1 MSTLVVLKFDSVD
14 GARQMRE
21 RLLELQKQQ
30 LLQVEDAAIM
40 SKEQLHNLAGAG
52 ALGGAF
58 WGMLFGLLFFIPIL
72 GLAVGAAA
80 GALAGSMSDV
90 GIDDKFIKQVGES
103 ITPGT
108 AALFLLVSNVTVDK
122 VLDQIKDIK
131 FEVLQTNLSHEQ
143 EDQLRSALGQTPA
156 GGDTEAAAP
165 AADAPATPAAAATDA
180 AAPASDTPAGDA
192 TTNGRRRTSC
202 LSQACTFVLR
212 GRTPWM
218 RHRRSQRHQP
228 VIPRMSYGDA
238 ASGQRGPSSSGSLS
252 RR

>member
-1 MSTLVVLKFDSVD
+1 MSTLVVLKFDSVE

-21 RLLELQKQQ
+21 RLLTLQKQQ
-30 LLQVEDAAIM
+30 LLQVDDAAIM
-40 SKEQLHNLAGAG
+40 SKDANGKPKLEQLHNLAGAG

-131 FEVLQTNLSHEQ
+131 FEVLQTNLSNEQ
-143 EDQLRSALGQTPA
+143 ENQLRSALGQSAPEASDGAPTGGEATAPA
-156 GGDTEAAAP
+156 PTSDATAAP
-165 AADAPATPAAAATDA
+165 TSDAPTGEPPT
-180 AAPASDTPAGDA
+180 
-192 TTNGRRRTSC
+192 
-202 LSQACTFVLR
+202 Q
-212 GRTPWM
+212 
-218 RHRRSQRHQP
+218 
-228 VIPRMSYGDA
+228 
-238 ASGQRGPSSSGSLS
+238 
-252 RR
+252 

>member
-1 MSTLVVLKFDSVD
+1 
-14 GARQMRE
+14 MRE
-21 RLLELQKQQ
+21 RLLTLQKQQ
-30 LLQVEDAAIM
+30 LLQIDDAAIM
-40 SKEQLHNLAGAG
+40 SKDANGKPKLEQLHNLAGAG

-131 FEVLQTNLSHEQ
+131 FEVLQTNLSNEQ
-143 EDQLRSALGQTPA
+143 ENQLRSALGQSALAASDGDPT
-156 GGDTEAAAP
+156 GGEAAAP
-165 AADAPATPAAAATDA
+165 SSDAPVGDAPATPTSE
-180 AAPASDTPAGDA
+180 APTGEAPTGEPP
-192 TTNGRRRTSC
+192 T
-202 LSQACTFVLR
+202 Q
-212 GRTPWM
+212 
-218 RHRRSQRHQP
+218 
-228 VIPRMSYGDA
+228 
-238 ASGQRGPSSSGSLS
+238 
-252 RR
+252 

>member
-1 MSTLVVLKFDSVD
+1 MSTLVVLKFDSVE

-21 RLLELQKQQ
+21 RLLTLQKQQ
-30 LLQVEDAAIM
+30 LLQIDDAAIM
-40 SKEQLHNLAGAG
+40 SKDANGKPKLEQLHNLAGAG

-131 FEVLQTNLSHEQ
+131 FEVLQTNLSNEQ
-143 EDQLRSALGQTPA
+143 ENQLRSALGQSAPA
-156 GGDTEAAAP
+156 ASDGAPTGGEAAAP
-165 AADAPATPAAAATDA
+165 SSDAPVGDAPATPTSE
-180 AAPASDTPAGDA
+180 APTGEPP
-192 TTNGRRRTSC
+192 T
-202 LSQACTFVLR
+202 Q
-212 GRTPWM
+212 
-218 RHRRSQRHQP
+218 
-228 VIPRMSYGDA
+228 
-238 ASGQRGPSSSGSLS
+238 
-252 RR
+252 

>member
-1 MSTLVVLKFDSVD
+1 MSTLVVLKFDSVE

-21 RLLELQKQQ
+21 RLLTLQKQQ
-30 LLQVEDAAIM
+30 LLQIDDAAIM
-40 SKEQLHNLAGAG
+40 SKDANGKPKLEQLHNLAGAG

-131 FEVLQTNLSHEQ
+131 FEVLQTNLSNEQ
-143 EDQLRSALGQTPA
+143 ENQLRSALGQSAPVASDGAPT
-156 GGDTEAAAP
+156 GGEAAAP
-165 AADAPATPAAAATDA
+165 SSDAPVGDAPATPTSE
-180 AAPASDTPAGDA
+180 APTGEPP
-192 TTNGRRRTSC
+192 T
-202 LSQACTFVLR
+202 Q
-212 GRTPWM
+212 
-218 RHRRSQRHQP
+218 
-228 VIPRMSYGDA
+228 
-238 ASGQRGPSSSGSLS
+238 
-252 RR
+252 

>member
-1 MSTLVVLKFDSVD
+1 MSTLVVLKFDSVE

-21 RLLELQKQQ
+21 RLLSLQKQQ
-30 LLQVEDAAIM
+30 LLQVDDAAIM
-40 SKEQLHNLAGAG
+40 SKDANGKPKLEQLHNLAGAG

-122 VLDQIKDIK
+122 VLDQIKDLK
-131 FEVLQTNLSHEQ
+131 FDVLQTNLSHDQ
-143 EDQLRSALGQTPA
+143 EGQLRSALGQSAPAASDAAPA
-156 GGDTEAAAP
+156 GGEAAAP
-165 AADAPATPAAAATDA
+165 SSD
-180 AAPASDTPAGDA
+180 APASDA
-192 TTNGRRRTSC
+192 TT
-202 LSQACTFVLR
+202 
-212 GRTPWM
+212 TPTTE
-218 RHRRSQRHQP
+218 
-228 VIPRMSYGDA
+228 
-238 ASGQRGPSSSGSLS
+238 PSA
-252 RR
+252 

>member
-21 RLLELQKQQ
+21 RLLTLQKQQ
-30 LLQVEDAAIM
+30 LLQVDDAAIM
-40 SKEQLHNLAGAG
+40 SKDANGKPKLEQLHNLAGAG

-143 EDQLRSALGQTPA
+143 EGQLRSALGQPLQRWRQRRRLRLLPS
-156 GGDTEAAAP
+156 GGHSGSGCDRC
-165 AADAPATPAAAATDA
+165 
-180 AAPASDTPAGDA
+180 AS
-192 TTNGRRRTSC
+192 GRRHDD
-202 LSQACTFVLR
+202 AN
-212 GRTPWM
+212 
-218 RHRRSQRHQP
+218 QRAFRI
-228 VIPRMSYGDA
+228 VIGVQY
-238 ASGQRGPSSSGSLS
+238 
-252 RR
+252 

>member
-1 MSTLVVLKFDSVD
+1 MSTLVVLKFDSVE

-21 RLLELQKQQ
+21 RLLSLQKQQ
-30 LLQVEDAAIM
+30 LLNVDDAAIM
-40 SKEQLHNLAGAG
+40 SKDANGKPKLEQLHNLAGAG

-122 VLDQIKDIK
+122 VLDQIKDMK

-143 EDQLRSALGQTPA
+143 EGQLRSALGQPSSEATSAAPA
-156 GGDTEAAAP
+156 ATEAAAP
-165 AADAPATPAAAATDA
+165 AATETP
-180 AAPASDTPAGDA
+180 AAPASPATPESTGE
-192 TTNGRRRTSC
+192 
-202 LSQACTFVLR
+202 
-212 GRTPWM
+212 
-218 RHRRSQRHQP
+218 
-228 VIPRMSYGDA
+228 
-238 ASGQRGPSSSGSLS
+238 
-252 RR
+252 

>member
-21 RLLELQKQQ
+21 RLLSLQKQQ
-30 LLQVEDAAIM
+30 LLQVDDAAIM
-40 SKEQLHNLAGAG
+40 SKDANGKPKLEQLNNMAGVG

-108 AALFLLVSNVTVDK
+108 SALFLLVSGTVLDK
-122 VLDQIKDIK
+122 VMDQTKDIK
-131 FEVLQTNLSHEQ
+131 YEVLQTNLSEENEQ
-143 EDQLRSALGQTPA
+143 KLREAITQSGAAEASA
-156 GGDTEAAAP
+156 E
-165 AADAPATPAAAATDA
+165 
-180 AAPASDTPAGDA
+180 S
-192 TTNGRRRTSC
+192 
-202 LSQACTFVLR
+202 
-212 GRTPWM
+212 
-218 RHRRSQRHQP
+218 
-228 VIPRMSYGDA
+228 
-238 ASGQRGPSSSGSLS
+238 
-252 RR
+252 

>member
-14 GARQMRE
+14 GARQMRD
-21 RLLELQKQQ
+21 RLLSLQKQQ
-30 LLQVEDAAIM
+30 LLNVDDAAIM
-40 SKEQLHNLAGAG
+40 SKDANGKPKLEQLHNLAGAG

-58 WGMLFGLLFFIPIL
+58 WGMLFGLLFFIPLL

-122 VLDQIKDIK
+122 VLDQIKDMK

-143 EDQLRSALGQTPA
+143 EGQLRSALGQSS
-156 GGDTEAAAP
+156 TEAAAP
-165 AADAPATPAAAATDA
+165 AATETSAAPETPAATEAPV
-180 AAPASDTPAGDA
+180 APANPTTPEPTGE
-192 TTNGRRRTSC
+192 
-202 LSQACTFVLR
+202 
-212 GRTPWM
+212 
-218 RHRRSQRHQP
+218 
-228 VIPRMSYGDA
+228 
-238 ASGQRGPSSSGSLS
+238 
-252 RR
+252 

>member
-14 GARQMRE
+14 GARQMRD

-30 LLQVEDAAIM
+30 LLQVDDAAIM
-40 SKEQLHNLAGAG
+40 SKDANGKPKLEQLHNLAGAG

-90 GIDDKFIKQVGES
+90 GIDDKFIKQVGEA

-143 EDQLRSALGQTPA
+143 EGQLRAALGQAPA
-156 GGDTEAAAP
+156 VGATDAPADASEAAP
-165 AADAPATPAAAATDA
+165 AAEAPVTPATPTEPAAE
-180 AAPASDTPAGDA
+180 
-192 TTNGRRRTSC
+192 
-202 LSQACTFVLR
+202 
-212 GRTPWM
+212 
-218 RHRRSQRHQP
+218 
-228 VIPRMSYGDA
+228 
-238 ASGQRGPSSSGSLS
+238 
-252 RR
+252 

>member
-21 RLLELQKQQ
+21 RLLTLQKQQ

-40 SKEQLHNLAGAG
+40 SKDANGKPKLEQLHNLAGAG

-58 WGMLFGLLFFIPIL
+58 WGMLFGLLFFIPIF

-80 GALAGSMSDV
+80 GAIAGSMSDV

-131 FEVLQTNLSHEQ
+131 FEVLQTNLSNEQ
-143 EDQLRSALGQTPA
+143 ENQLRSALGQPA
-156 GGDTEAAAP
+156 TAASEGASAGAEASSAAP
-165 AADAPATPAAAATDA
+165 STETPAA
-180 AAPASDTPAGDA
+180 PSSPA
-192 TTNGRRRTSC
+192 TTSEPPTE
-202 LSQACTFVLR
+202 
-212 GRTPWM
+212 
-218 RHRRSQRHQP
+218 
-228 VIPRMSYGDA
+228 
-238 ASGQRGPSSSGSLS
+238 
-252 RR
+252 

>member
-1 MSTLVVLKFDSVD
+1 MSTLVVLKFDSVE

-21 RLLELQKQQ
+21 RLLTLQKQQ
-30 LLQVEDAAIM
+30 LLQIDDAAIM
-40 SKEQLHNLAGAG
+40 SKDANGKPKLEQLHNLAGAG

-131 FEVLQTNLSHEQ
+131 FEVLQTNLSNEQ
-143 EDQLRSALGQTPA
+143 ENQLRSALGQSAPA
-156 GGDTEAAAP
+156 ASDGAPTGGEAAAP
-165 AADAPATPAAAATDA
+165 SSDAQVGDAPATPTSE
-180 AAPASDTPAGDA
+180 APTGEPP
-192 TTNGRRRTSC
+192 T
-202 LSQACTFVLR
+202 Q
-212 GRTPWM
+212 
-218 RHRRSQRHQP
+218 
-228 VIPRMSYGDA
+228 
-238 ASGQRGPSSSGSLS
+238 
-252 RR
+252 

>member
-21 RLLELQKQQ
+21 RLLTLQKQQ
-30 LLQVEDAAIM
+30 LLQIEDAAIM
-40 SKEQLHNLAGAG
+40 SKDANGKPKLEQLHNLAGAG

-58 WGMLFGLLFFIPIL
+58 WGMLFGLLFFIPIF
-72 GLAVGAAA
+72 GLAIGAAA

-122 VLDQIKDIK
+122 VLDQIKDLK

-143 EDQLRSALGQTPA
+143 EGQLRSALGQSAPEASDGAPA
-156 GGDTEAAAP
+156 ATEAAAP
-165 AADAPATPAAAATDA
+165 SSEA
-180 AAPASDTPAGDA
+180 PAGD
-192 TTNGRRRTSC
+192 TTT
-202 LSQACTFVLR
+202 
-212 GRTPWM
+212 TP
-218 RHRRSQRHQP
+218 
-228 VIPRMSYGDA
+228 
-238 ASGQRGPSSSGSLS
+238 ASEPPTQ
-252 RR
+252 